1 MNVPALTMLSE
12 EERLLRDSV
21 FGFARERVAPHVARM
36 DQESRLE
43 PALLGEMFQLG
54 LMGIEIPEQHAGAG
68 GTFMNA
74 ILAVEALARVDA
86 SLAVVVDVQ
95 NTLVN
100 NALIRWGNTEQQQ
113 RYLPRLASE
122 WVGSYA
128 LSEQGSGSDAFALA
142 TRAERTNS
150 GWSLRGRKLWI
161 TNAAESS
168 LFIVLANVDPSQGY
182 RGITAFLVERDF
194 PGFSVGK
201 KEDKLGIRASSTCE
215 LVLEDCRVP
224 ADNVLGE
231 IGKGYKIAI
240 ETLNEGRIGIGAQM
254 LGIAQGAFDYA
265 MGYIRERKQFDRAI
279 ADFQGVQFQY
289 ARMATEIEGA
299 RLLVYNAARLKD
311 AGRPFVKEAAM
322 AKLCASEVAERSASL
337 AVELLGGVGFTKDY
351 PVEKFYRDAKIG
363 KIYEGTSNMQL
374 QTIAKLLQAEYPGS
388 SAPATKG

>member
-1 MNVPALTMLSE
+1 MLTVPALTTLSDDE
-12 EERLLRDSV
+12 TLLRDAV
-21 FGFARERVAPHVARM
+21 LDFARERVAPHVARM
-36 DQESRLE
+36 DEEGRLE
-43 PALLGEMFQLG
+43 PALLTQLFAMG
-54 LMGIEIPEQHAGAG
+54 LMGIEIPEADSGAG
-68 GTFMNA
+68 GSFMNA

-100 NALIRWGNTEQQQ
+100 NALMRWGNADQRT
-113 RYLPRLASE
+113 RYLPRLSSD

-128 LSEQGSGSDAFALA
+128 LSEQASGSDAFALQ
-142 TRAERTNS
+142 TRAQPS
-150 GWSLRGRKLWI
+150 PGGWTLDGRKLWI
-161 TNAAESS
+161 TNAAEAS
-168 LFIVLANVDPSQGY
+168 LFIVLANVDPSAGY
-182 RGITAFLVERDF
+182 KGITAFLVERDF

-201 KEDKLGIRASSTCE
+201 KENKLGIRASSTCE
-215 LVLEDCRVP
+215 LVLDACQVP
-224 ADNVLGE
+224 EANVLGE
-231 IGKGYKIAI
+231 VGKGYKIAI

-265 MGYIRERKQFDRAI
+265 MGYIHERKQFNRAI

-289 ARMATEIEGA
+289 SRMATEIEAA

-322 AKLCASEVAERSASL
+322 AKLFASEVAERSASL
-337 AVELLGGVGFTKDY
+337 AIELLGGVGFTKEY

-374 QTIAKLLQAEYPGS
+374 QTIAKLLQADHR
-388 SAPATKG
+388 A